1 MLAVPGIE
9 QSTEPSSSQLEATY
23 DTSWFQEYA
32 KKNPNSTF
40 GQLKTEYVE
49 YVRAQDICVTA

>member
-40 GQLKTEYVE
+40 GQLKTGYVE
-49 YVRAQDICVTA
+49 YDKTKDIHMTA